1 MLALGRALILKPR
14 LILLDEPSIGL
25 APKIV
30 EEVFKPTWARVP
42 PNRFDRAAVRG
53 AVIDIISLK
62 CYYIQLRGLNTI

>member
-42 PNRFDRAAVRG
+42 P
-53 AVIDIISLK
+53 
-62 CYYIQLRGLNTI
+62 